1 MIRLKNKV
9 KSWLGP
15 LWWWSLILFIT
26 QRFGDVINI
35 YVGLWLVPKYVS
47 SNELG
52 ALLPLTQIAG
62 LLGLPFAI
70 ILTPFGKFINTFG
83 AKEEYG
89 KIKALL
95 LDVLILVGIGSVIIG
110 VYTWHIAPL
119 IFERLRIGS
128 SSLIWILCGIT
139 VTSLVL
145 PLTNN
150 ALAALKK
157 FSVQS
162 FAGFIS
168 APLRLGA
175 LFLLLP
181 LFGLSG
187 YFSSQLL
194 LNICCVGIAFWGLRK
209 LVSSDIKRESYYS
222 HWREMVA
229 YTLPFIIITG
239 VNSVSASIQ
248 YLVIRQRLPDI
259 ESAAFYFCSRFAEI
273 PNIIWASIGGVFF
286 PYISDAF
293 EKGKDTRR
301 MLYNVFIVSVVGGG
315 AIALLLGFSMTW
327 VFGLVDQWSNYRPY
341 AYLVGWLALTNVFS
355 VGGGCIIVHE
365 MACRRFSFLWYTVP
379 ISLLESAFLISFT
392 GYGFFTPYF
401 PTKWVNWMA
410 SLRVARLE
418 YIVGVHLLVA
428 FLPFCLLV
436 AQAYFNHNSMAR
448 IQKPTKAN

>member
-1 MIRLKNKV
+1 MIALKHKI

-15 LWWWSLILFIT
+15 LWWYSLILFIT

-52 ALLPLTQIAG
+52 ALLPLTQITG

-95 LDVLILVGIGSVIIG
+95 LDVLILVGIGSVVIG

-157 FSVQS
+157 FSIQS

-181 LFGLSG
+181 IFGLSG
-187 YFSSQLL
+187 FFSSQLA
-194 LNICCVGIAFWGLRK
+194 LNISSGVIAFWGLRK
-209 LVSSDIKRESYYS
+209 LVSSEIKRESYYS
-222 HWREMVA
+222 HLREMVA
-229 YTLPFIIITG
+229 YTLPFVIMTG
-239 VNSVSASIQ
+239 VGTFSSSIQ
-248 YLVIRQRLPDI
+248 YLVIRQRLPDV
-259 ESAAFYFCSRFAEI
+259 ESAAFYFCSRFSEI
-273 PNIIWASIGGVFF
+273 PNIIWGSISCVFF

-293 EKGKDTRR
+293 EKGENTRR
-301 MLYNVFIVSVVGGG
+301 LLYSVFAVSVVGGG
-315 AIALLLGFSMTW
+315 AIALLLGFSMDW
-327 VFGLVDQWSNYRPY
+327 VFGLVDQWANYRPY
-341 AYLVGWLALTNVFS
+341 AYLVGWLALTNVFR
-355 VGGGCIIVHE
+355 VGFACIIVHE
-365 MACRRFSFLWYTVP
+365 MACRRFLFLWYSVP
-379 ISLLESAFLISFT
+379 IALLESAFLISFT
-392 GYGFFTPYF
+392 GYGFFIPYF
-401 PTKWVNWMA
+401 PANWINWMA

-418 YIVGVHLLVA
+418 FIVGVFLVTA
-428 FLPFCLLV
+428 FLPFCILLL
-436 AQAYFNHNSMAR
+436 QTLLMPPQNM
-448 IQKPTKAN
+448 QKAAS